1 MWSASLTFGSI
12 LRVRLSGGRRVN
24 RSLYAHNL
32 CYNLTSVGQY
42 FLHSSQYAGQ
52 LMMHV
57 LLPVLTEPTAT
68 TPEGSDQ
75 RARRKKNTRILYKW
89 ADLFCILE
97 SMCVT
102 C

>member
-1 MWSASLTFGSI
+1 M
-12 LRVRLSGGRRVN
+12 N
-24 RSLYAHNL
+24 RSLCAHNL
-32 CYNLTSVGQY
+32 CNNLTSVGQY

-75 RARRKKNTRILYKW
+75 RARRKKKPHVFYINW